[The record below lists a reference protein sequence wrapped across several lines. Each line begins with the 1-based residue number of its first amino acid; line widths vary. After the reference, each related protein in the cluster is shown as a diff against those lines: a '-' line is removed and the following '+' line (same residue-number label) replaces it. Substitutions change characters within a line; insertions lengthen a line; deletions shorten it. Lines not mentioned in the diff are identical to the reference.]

1 MKRNAMDTAVAAT
14 PAHTATKPHAP
25 RRTDARGL
33 AVGTRSQAAVDHLE
47 TALQAMLS
55 YFGDPLAA
63 LDAASAEDPG
73 WALPTT
79 LKAGLLLTLGEHG
92 PTLQAQRLLREGAH
106 AAAHGNE
113 RERAHAQAAAAA
125 ARGDWE
131 AACGAWEAILVRW
144 PRDVAAL
151 LFAHLFDF
159 YRGDALNLKRRP
171 QRVLPHWPDGLP
183 LRGFVLGM
191 LAFGLEESGQYDEAE
206 DAGRAA
212 LAVNPRDPWAVHAV
226 THVFEMQGR
235 HHDGARWL
243 RSREADWA
251 VDNGFA
257 FHQWFHAALFQ
268 MEALDT
274 EGALTTFDAHLAD
287 ATDMALQRVDGTAVL
302 WRLKLLGVDVASRFD
317 ALRRTWSTQPPDA
330 GFYAFN
336 DLHAL
341 IALVGSG
348 GDDALRS
355 GGAALLD
362 ALRSPASGGPSNRR
376 MSAEVGLP
384 LARAFADHGSG
395 RWADAVQELLR
406 CRDRAHGFG
415 GSHAQRDLITLTLL
429 DAAVRAGDRALAQ
442 HVLHERFPAKAGTPL
457 TAHWLQRIGRAA

>member
-1 MKRNAMDTAVAAT
+1 MDAAVDDDTTSTTSRTSRTAR
-14 PAHTATKPHAP
+14 PC
-25 RRTDARGL
+25 RTDARGL

-47 TALQAMLS
+47 AALQAMLS

-63 LDAASAEDPG
+63 LDAATAEDPG

-79 LKAGLLLTLGEHG
+79 LKAGLLLTMGEHG
-92 PTLQAQRLLREGAH
+92 PTLQARQLLRGGAE
-106 AAAHGNE
+106 AAARGTE
-113 RERAHAQAAAAA
+113 RERAHAHAAAAA
-125 ARGDWE
+125 AAGDWE
-131 AACGAWEAILVRW
+131 AACDAWEAILVRW
-144 PRDVAAL
+144 PLDVAAL

-171 QRVLPHWPDGLP
+171 QRVLPHWADGLP

-191 LAFGLEESGQYDEAE
+191 LAFGLEESGHHAQAE

-243 RSREADWA
+243 RSRHADWA

-274 EGALTTFDAHLAD
+274 EGALATYDAHLAP

-317 ALRRTWSTQPPDA
+317 ALRRTWSTQAPDA

-341 IALVGSG
+341 IALAGA
-348 GDDALRS
+348 GDVAALQS
-355 GGAALLD
+355 AGDSLLD
-362 ALRSPASGGPSNRR
+362 ALRSPASGGPTNRR

-384 LARAFADHGSG
+384 LALAFTDHASG
-395 RWADAVQELLR
+395 RWSDAARGLLR

-415 GSHAQRDLITLTLL
+415 GSHAQRDLLTLTLL
-429 DAAVRAGDRALAQ
+429 DAAVRAGDRALAR

-457 TAHWLQRIGRAA
+457 TALWLQRIGRLA